1 MRPGSRQLYYAA
13 RAYEELRPAT
23 DKATIAVFKMHG
35 GLDWHIHKGGPGILK
50 QTTPT
55 YLGDDPDCFPIMIF
69 PAQNKPGD
77 TWFYRAIFRF
87 AHEYLGMT
95 LDRARL
101 LIVSGY
107 RFRDHRISARIA
119 SSLSFNT
126 ALRVVAYDPAPSDLE
141 VHLQEELGTTKNVE
155 VKEGTFEDQETREA
169 MLQEIRRA
177 LAGKD
182 E

>member
-1 MRPGSRQLYYAA
+1 M
-13 RAYEELRPAT
+13 
-23 DKATIAVFKMHG
+23 
-35 GLDWHIHKGGPGILK
+35 
-50 QTTPT
+50 
-55 YLGDDPDCFPIMIF
+55 
-69 PAQNKPGD
+69 
-77 TWFYRAIFRF
+77 
-87 AHEYLGMT
+87 
-95 LDRARL
+95 
-101 LIVSGY
+101 SGY
-107 RFRDHRISARIA
+107 SFRDPRISARIA